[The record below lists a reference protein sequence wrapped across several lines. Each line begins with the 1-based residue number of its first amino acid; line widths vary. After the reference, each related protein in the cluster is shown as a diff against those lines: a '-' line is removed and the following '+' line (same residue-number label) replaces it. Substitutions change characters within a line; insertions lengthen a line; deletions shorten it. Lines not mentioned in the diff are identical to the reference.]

1 MLDVF
6 ALGLRFLAGPF
17 LVEGDVKRLLDRLE
31 RQPLVDPRLDG
42 ATELEEPALLVGE
55 DFGPPHLAVAGAKR
69 LHAEILHRAE
79 DGDPA
84 FGVGVAGVV
93 EGPVHAGVAGEQDP
107 VLRQPG
113 DGIAG
118 GVGVAEEEELDPLV
132 AVVEDELVGEV
143 EGGDLVR
150 EGAILAR
157 PVLLCSFEAV
167 GSLRLK
173 EGLAPLLGDD
183 RRPELHI
190 LHVPV
195 GVIAVVVGVENKL
208 DRLVGALADRSDDVL
223 RLAGEVG
230 VDDEDVVAEDDEALV
245 AAGEHR
251 LGLRLAEEDTGSD
264 LGDRRLLGGGRGGPR
279 HHGGKSECQQR
290 GKRGAR
296 T

>member
-1 MLDVF
+1 M
-6 ALGLRFLAGPF
+6 
-17 LVEGDVKRLLDRLE
+17 
-31 RQPLVDPRLDG
+31 
-42 ATELEEPALLVGE
+42 
-55 DFGPPHLAVAGAKR
+55 AGAER
-69 LHAEILHRAE
+69 LHAEILHRAK
-79 DGDPA
+79 DSDPA

-118 GVGVAEEEELDPLV
+118 GVGVAEEEELDALV

-143 EGGDLVR
+143 EGGDLVG

-157 PVLLCSFEAV
+157 PVFLRPLEAV
-167 GSLRLK
+167 GPLRRK
-173 EGLAPLLGDD
+173 EGLAPLLGND

-195 GVIAVVVGVENKL
+195 GVIAVVVGVENEL
-208 DRLVGALADRSDDVL
+208 DRLVGALADRSDNVL

-230 VDDEDVVAEDDEALV
+230 VDDEDMVAEDDEALV

-251 LGLRLAEEDTGSD
+251 LGLGLAEEDAGSD
-264 LGDRRLLGGGRGGPR
+264 LGDRRLLGGGRGGPCAD
-279 HHGGKSECQQR
+279 GGEE
-290 GKRGAR
+290 GKERQKEKQEEAREGAR
-296 T
+296 V